1 MIHSRSRSLR
11 PIWLPT
17 IALMIVGM
25 SLQACSTTVTLEK
38 GAVSLSCVTDGS
50 KSPPNQGGP
59 DEGGCSTTGASGQN
73 ATGYV
78 GIGGANPVPSTP
90 TYTCSATSNKCT
102 NPGAT
107 GCNLRFPSKK
117 CTNTFTYPASGTVGS
132 CNCTCM

>member
-1 MIHSRSRSLR
+1 MIHSRSRSPR
-11 PIWLPT
+11 PIWLTT
-17 IALMIVGM
+17 ILLMIVGM
-25 SLQACSTTVTLEK
+25 SLQACSSTVTLEK
-38 GAVSLSCVTDGS
+38 GAVSLACGSDGS
-50 KSPPNQGGP
+50 KSSPPS
-59 DEGGCSTTGASGQN
+59 DEGGCNTTSASGQN

-107 GCNLRFPSKK
+107 GCNLRYPSKK
-117 CTNTFTYPASGTVGS
+117 CTNTFTYPASGTIGS